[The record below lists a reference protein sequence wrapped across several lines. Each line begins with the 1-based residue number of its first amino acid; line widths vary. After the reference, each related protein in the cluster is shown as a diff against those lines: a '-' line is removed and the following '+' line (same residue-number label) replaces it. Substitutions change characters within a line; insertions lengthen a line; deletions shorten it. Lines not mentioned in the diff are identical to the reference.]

1 MLQMMHKTEDNN
13 KEILHRP
20 L

>member
-1 MLQMMHKTEDNN
+1 MIKTEDNN
-13 KEILHRP
+13 KL